1 MKSNADAVLSAKS
14 LHYFLQLIDSMSYT
28 QAAQIL
34 GITQPALTQQIKKLE
49 KAVGSP
55 LFGQVGKRLYLTDA
69 GIEMEET
76 AHKLL
81 NTVQGAIDTIQQYSE
96 SDIGQISIGALN
108 TFDSS
113 ILEEFLVAFNRK
125 YPEIKLSFT
134 FYDRKELWNKMDH
147 NELDFAI
154 IYVPDRN
161 ANPAAMKQY
170 WTEKIYDDSLI
181 VLSPKQRRKLEDIVD
196 EKWVSYP
203 KGSYLPQTFTRFY
216 SGKLPEKGLNIS
228 ARFSETHQMV
238 NFAQAN
244 KCNTF
249 VTKSFYEL
257 NKKNIKLHTVNAIPA
272 VEFQSCFLYRKNK
285 ADIPRLSNFLNEWKQ
300 FLKAK
305 DYSSRLDEYSSLI

>member
-55 LFGQVGKRLYLTDA
+55 LFGQVGKKLYLTDA

-81 NTVQGAIDTIQQYSE
+81 NTVQGAIDTIQQYTN
-96 SDIGQISIGALN
+96 SDTGEISIGALN
-108 TFDSS
+108 TFDPS
-113 ILEEFLVAFNRK
+113 ILEEFLISFNKK

-134 FYDRKELWNKMDH
+134 FYDRKELWNKVDH
-147 NELDFAI
+147 NELDFAV
-154 IYVPDRN
+154 IYIPDHN
-161 ANPAAMKQY
+161 ANPASMNQY
-170 WTEKIYDDSLI
+170 WTEKIYDDSLV
-181 VLSPKQRRKLEDIVD
+181 VLSPKEQRKLADIVKQ
-196 EKWVSYP
+196 KWVSYP
-203 KGSYLPQTFTRFY
+203 RGSYLPQTFDRFY
-216 SGKLPEKGLNIS
+216 AGKIPEKGLDIS
-228 ARFSETHQMV
+228 ARFSDMNQLA

-244 KCNTF
+244 SYNTF
-249 VTKSFYEL
+249 VTKSFYEV
-257 NKKNIKLHTVNAIPA
+257 NKNKIKLYPVKA
-272 VEFQSCFLYRKNK
+272 VPKIEFQSCFLYRKNK
-285 ADIPRLSNFLNEWKQ
+285 SDIPRLTNFLEEWRS

-305 DYSSRLDEYSSLI
+305 DYSSRLDDYSTLI

>member
-55 LFGQVGKRLYLTDA
+55 LFGQVGKKLYLTDA

-81 NTVQGAIDTIQQYSE
+81 NTVQGAIDTIQQYTD
-96 SDIGQISIGALN
+96 SDTGEISIGALN

-113 ILEEFLVAFNRK
+113 ILEEFLISFNRK
-125 YPEIKLSFT
+125 FPEIKLSFT
-134 FYDRKELWNKMDH
+134 FYDRSELWNKMDH

-154 IYVPDRN
+154 VYIPDRN
-161 ANPAAMKQY
+161 ANPASMKQY
-170 WTEKIYDDSLI
+170 WTEKIYDDSLV
-181 VLSPKQRRKLEDIVD
+181 VLSSEQRKKLKDIVKD
-196 EKWVSYP
+196 KWVSYP
-203 KGSYLPQTFTRFY
+203 KDSYLPQTFNRFY
-216 SGKLPEKGLNIS
+216 AGKLPENGLDIS
-228 ARFSETHQMV
+228 ARFSAMDQMTK
-238 NFAQAN
+238 FAQAN
-244 KCNTF
+244 NCNTF
-249 VTKSFYEL
+249 VTNSFYEINKDKL
-257 NKKNIKLHTVNAIPA
+257 NLYPVKAIPK

-285 ADIPRLSNFLNEWKQ
+285 ADIPRLSNFLNEWRN
-300 FLKAK
+300 FLKIK
-305 DYSSRLDEYSSLI
+305 DYASRLDEYSSLI